1 MYEELDSQKLSQYY
15 SKKDQMDRSKNDD
28 SGNEDAGNYKHNSNI
43 SSSTKE
49 ADDSNNPFERER
61 KPRSADEMAAE
72 AAILRSLFEPSR

>member
-1 MYEELDSQKLSQYY
+1 
-15 SKKDQMDRSKNDD
+15 MDRSRNDD
-28 SGNEDAGNYKHNSNI
+28 SGSEDAGNYKNNSNI
-43 SSSTKE
+43 SSSTK